1 MNQKNYKLKNLLN
14 AKSNLVRLILIFMVI
29 FSFFVSLANP
39 AVALSNERGSDPTG
53 KSQRQII
60 ENTPWFDPTEC
71 ASPIKTAGTFSSID
85 EKQAFDKINE
95 FLKDKG
101 LLTPFA
107 QAYVEAAKKND
118 VDPYLLVS
126 IAMLETGNGTSQVLK
141 TKNNAAGIFDQATND
156 SKNFAK
162 IEDSIFEQADIINKG
177 YISEGL
183 ITIDDIGAKYAP
195 PGASNDPNGT
205 NGEWPTNV
213 KKIYGEIT
221 GISNGTLFN
230 QGRFTSNTNT
240 TNPATGAINT
250 SASPSNSGKIYLIG
264 DSITAET
271 GINNELKNQL
281 GALGFNPVEINSLVS
296 RSLSTGGSGTNGISA
311 FQFDREK
318 WKDANTIIIELGANG
333 GINNENIAE
342 MMTTIKE
349 NNPNAKVYWVN
360 VGVNNALRNAPDI
373 NADNYDSTLKEN
385 ESLGYKVIDWNS
397 VVKANPNLISND
409 GYGVHPYTAEGRKA
423 FVDTIIKSLGSQ
435 PKIEQSQNGC
445 ICPAGVV
452 NNGFQGGNLVETAF
466 NFFNGR
472 EGIDAIHAAAI
483 VGNFMLESGGNT
495 TIDPNITN
503 SIGAFGIAQWLGGRK
518 EGLIN
523 FARQQ
528 GKQPNDLQVQ
538 LEYTIYEVTQTGEKG
553 GFQRF
558 LQTTNVRDAA
568 ISWEDNFERSG
579 GAGITQRV
587 NNSEKVFQ
595 LYGNNAPSA
604 SSSSGASVTSGS
616 PSDCNNQPGSIGQA
630 PNGFVFPLLTTK
642 SQILKGNSAG
652 LKWCTTSPV
661 SCHGVYP
668 AADIG
673 VPEGTVVVASAPG
686 KVVRADPGC
695 SQNCGI
701 QIKGDDQYLY
711 YYTHLGGGTVKVKTG
726 DTVKAGQEI
735 GKIGSAA
742 DAEGTS
748 PHLHFDIFNKTYDRH
763 PNCSRENGCPAQ
775 VDMIDPQ
782 SWLISAYNNL
792 PE

>member
-1 MNQKNYKLKNLLN
+1 MKKNSIYNFFAN
-14 AKSNLVRLILIFMVI
+14 ILII
-29 FSFFVSLANP
+29 TSFIIGLTQP
-39 AVALSNERGSDPTG
+39 AFALSSQKGSDPTG

-71 ASPIKTAGTFSSID
+71 AAPIKTSGTFSTID
-85 EKQAFDKINE
+85 EKQAFDKIQE
-95 FLKDKG
+95 FLKDKN
-101 LLTPFA
+101 LLSSQA
-107 QAYVEAAKKND
+107 KAYVDAGKKED
-118 VDPYLLVS
+118 VDPYLLVAIS
-126 IAMLETGNGTSQVLK
+126 MLETGNGTSDVLK
-141 TKNNAAGIFDQATND
+141 TKNNAAGIYDQAAQD
-156 SKNFAK
+156 SKSFAK
-162 IEDSIFEQADIINKG
+162 IEDSIFEQANILNRF
-177 YISEGL
+177 YIQEGL
-183 ITIDDIGAKYAP
+183 ITIPDIGAKYAP

-205 NGEWPTNV
+205 NGEWPANV
-213 KKIYGEIT
+213 KAIYGEMT
-221 GISNGTLFN
+221 GISDGSLFN

-240 TNPATGAINT
+240 TNPATGAIN
-250 SASPSNSGKIYLIG
+250 PSTGNSSGGKLYLIG
-264 DSITAET
+264 DSITADT
-271 GINNELKNQL
+271 AINNELKKQL
-281 GALGFNPVEINSLVS
+281 GTLGYNPVEINSVAS
-296 RSLSTGGSGTNGISA
+296 RRISSGGSNLDGISA
-311 FQFDREK
+311 FLFDRNK
-318 WKDANTIIIELGANG
+318 WKDANTIIIELGTNG
-333 GINNENIAE
+333 GLNVKNITE
-342 MMTTIKE
+342 IMSNIKE
-349 NNPNAKVYWVN
+349 ANPNAKVYWVN
-360 VGVNNALRNAPDI
+360 VGVNNATRDAGDI
-373 NADNYDSTLKEN
+373 NTDELDKVLKDN
-385 ESLGYKVIDWNS
+385 ESLGYKVIDWNT
-397 VVKANPNLISND
+397 VAKTNPSLIFND
-409 GYGVHPYTAEGRKA
+409 GLGVHPYTTEGRKA
-423 FVDTIIKSLGSQ
+423 YIDTIIKGLGDQ

-445 ICPAGVV
+445 LCPAGVI
-452 NNGFQGGNLVETAF
+452 NNGFQGGDLVETAF

-523 FARQQ
+523 FARKQ

-538 LEYTIYEVTQTGEKG
+538 LEYTIYEVQNSEKG
-553 GFQRF
+553 GFQKF

-595 LYGNNAPSA
+595 LYGKNAPS
-604 SSSSGASVTSGS
+604 STSGASVNSGS
-616 PSDCNNQPGSIGQA
+616 PSDCNNLPGAIGQA

-652 LKWCTTSPV
+652 LKWCTTSQV

-673 VPEGTVVVASAPG
+673 VPEGTVVVASASG
-686 KVVRADPGC
+686 KVVRAEPGC

-726 DTVKAGQEI
+726 DTVKAGQEL
-735 GKIGSAA
+735 GKVGSAA
-742 DAEGTS
+742 DAENTS
-748 PHLHFDIFNKTYDRH
+748 PHLHFDIFNKSYDRH
-763 PNCSRENGCPAQ
+763 PACSRENGCPAQ
-775 VDMIDPQ
+775 VGMIDPQ
-782 SWLISAYNNL
+782 PWLVSAYNNL